1 LIYALNTRDVSD
13 HERRLIAR
21 QIRDRHD
28 DILSQDDRVVLVR
41 DARVGEGV
49 YYCIYCTKRVYKKW
63 WRTGRISFLHK
74 RGRAHIDGAK
84 CIGSE
89 KGLPG
94 IVNPPGATMPGQP

>member
-1 LIYALNTRDVSD
+1 MIYALNTRDVSD

-21 QIRDRHD
+21 QIRDGQD

-41 DARVGEGV
+41 DTEVGKGV
-49 YYCIYCTKRVYKKW
+49 YYCIYCTKREHKW
-63 WRTGRISFLHK
+63 RREDRIRFDHG
-74 RGRAHIDGAK
+74 RGRAHIDGVR
-84 CIGSE
+84 CIGSK